1 MFVKFVLINEK
12 VYIPQFFILYDL
24 IFLKITRKN

>member
-12 VYIPQFFILYDL
+12 VYIPQSFNLYDL
-24 IFLKITRKN
+24 IFLKITRL